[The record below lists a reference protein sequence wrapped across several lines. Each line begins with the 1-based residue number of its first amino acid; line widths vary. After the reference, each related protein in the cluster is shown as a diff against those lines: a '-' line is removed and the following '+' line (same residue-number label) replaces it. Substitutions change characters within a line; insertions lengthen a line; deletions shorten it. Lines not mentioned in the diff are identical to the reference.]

1 MAYSKQSIQSTLK
14 TLPGNQLIMIRKN
27 TFLCFIA
34 LSIIGAIL
42 LGISLI
48 KVLVGIFSPVQF
60 QGSNQE
66 VIVSFVLL
74 PVWVLFCGT
83 FLYVSYI
90 FMKAIPQTII
100 YLYGNDSKSRFYC
113 EKVQR
118 VSQIL
123 LITWVAIGI
132 CLCLWRLLTI

>member
-1 MAYSKQSIQSTLK
+1 
-14 TLPGNQLIMIRKN
+14 MIRKN

-83 FLYVSYI
+83 CLYVSYI